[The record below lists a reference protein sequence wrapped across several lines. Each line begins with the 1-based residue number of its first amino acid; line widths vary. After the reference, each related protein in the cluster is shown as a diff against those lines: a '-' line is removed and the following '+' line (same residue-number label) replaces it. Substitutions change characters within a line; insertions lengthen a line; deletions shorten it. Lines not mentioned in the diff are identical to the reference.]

1 MFLLELVMQGVRGF
15 RDLSRLRFQHGFNLV
30 IAGNEAGKTAS
41 VDTVQRMLF
50 PDAQAEGM
58 RTLVSRQTPDASR
71 GALVLSSDQGTYY
84 RVIQDLS
91 KGAVN
96 LSEYSAAAK
105 EFKLMHRDWN
115 SAAQF
120 MSGLTSGMSEA
131 EYAGLFIM
139 KREHGECRT
148 IAAAE
153 IASPEPAARYPDA
166 APSPRSVS
174 PAQEARLAE
183 LRDALRKAD
192 QAGDAEYQL
201 ESAKIRLDEI
211 AKKLDTLE
219 EVNGRYADIE
229 ANIGDLKGCETLPE
243 NLSEL
248 LDAHEERQKEK
259 MVKCD
264 ELQRDIA
271 SLNMQRE
278 SLPKKL
284 LWQNKLF
291 LAGVFLGIGSFILG
305 LFVLTEEQADWFPIG
320 VLVSLGLAA
329 GGWYSSSRKN
339 AQRRIIKKEIKQFEE
354 DLAEAEKGFEEGGT
368 AIMGYMKSTRS
379 STTAELRDKTDNY
392 RYFSSTL
399 LRDIANQRQ
408 HLLGGTSVEA
418 LRAEHEKIQQEV
430 IELEKGVQSVS
441 QYTVDTLS
449 IQQEI
454 ERIEG
459 ESGGAGDFGSLG
471 GGVDFSGTMDG
482 PGTLPKAPTGSFLP
496 ELGIASRVGGI
507 EMEILLPAVEAAAQ
521 RNLSAVTQGKYVRVD
536 AGHDGDPV
544 VTDREDRQVAF
555 AELSHSTKKLLYFC
569 LRTGLVEALTGK
581 LSVPFILD
589 DPLAD
594 FDSPRQQEAC
604 QILRALGAKT
614 QVILFTSNPALRTES
629 DTSATELK

>member
-50 PDAQAEGM
+50 PDAQATGM
-58 RTLVSRQTPDASR
+58 RTLVSRQTPEASR
-71 GALVLSSDQGTYY
+71 AALVLSSDQGTYY

-120 MSGLTSGMSEA
+120 MSGLMSGISEA

-148 IAAAE
+148 VASVE
-153 IASPEPAARYPDA
+153 GASPAPAARYPDA
-166 APSPRSVS
+166 SPSPRGVS

-192 QAGDAEYQL
+192 QAGDADYQR
-201 ESAKIRLDEI
+201 ESAKIRLDEM
-211 AKKLDTLE
+211 ARKLDSLE
-219 EVNGRYADIE
+219 ELNGRYADIE
-229 ANIGDLKGCETLPE
+229 ANLDGLKGCETLPE
-243 NLSEL
+243 NLTEL

-271 SLNMQRE
+271 GLNMQRE
-278 SLPKKL
+278 SLPKTP
-284 LWQNKLF
+284 LWKNKLF
-291 LAGVFLGIGSFILG
+291 LAGAFLGTVSFALG

-320 VLVSLGLAA
+320 VLVAFGLAA

-339 AQRRIIKKEIKQFEE
+339 AQRRMIKKEIRKLEE
-354 DLAEAEKGFEEGGT
+354 DLEDVEKSFEEGGT
-368 AIMGYMKSTRS
+368 AIVGYMESTRS
-379 STTAELRDKTDNY
+379 STTTELRDKADNY
-392 RYFSSTL
+392 RYFSATL
-399 LRDIANQRQ
+399 LRDIANQRHQ
-408 HLLGGTSVEA
+408 LLDGMTIEA
-418 LRAEHEKIQQEV
+418 LREVYEKMQQEV
-430 IELEKGVQSVS
+430 IELEKDSHSVS
-441 QYTVDTLS
+441 QYAVDTLS

-454 ERIEG
+454 ARIEA
-459 ESGGAGDFGSLG
+459 ESGSAGDFGSPG
-471 GGVDFSGTMDG
+471 GGVDFSGASNG
-482 PGTLPKAPTGSFLP
+482 PGTLPEAPTGSFLP

-507 EMEILLPAVEAAAQ
+507 EMETLLPAVEAAAQ
-521 RNLSAVTQGKYVRVD
+521 RNLSAVTRGTYVRVD

-544 VTDREDRQVAF
+544 VTYREDRQVAF
-555 AELSHSTKKLLYFC
+555 DELSHSTKKLLYFC
-569 LRTGLVEALTGK
+569 LRAGLVEALAGK

-589 DPLAD
+589 DPLTD
-594 FDSPRQQEAC
+594 FDPPRQQEAC
-604 QILRALGAKT
+604 RILRALGTKT
-614 QVILFTSNPALRTES
+614 QVILFTSNPALRTEG